1 MCCVRVGLV
10 LHHRGFA
17 LVLLL
22 CLIDRTPYNY
32 KLELDPKLAEF
43 VGEKYMQRS
52 EVCCRCVC
60 VGGGS
65 DSVCCR
71 RCVTCGCACAR
82 AGGEAAVAVLQG
94 QRPAGFQGRK

>member
-60 VGGGS
+60 VGGKRQRLLQALCHVW
-65 DSVCCR
+65 VCMCTCR
-71 RCVTCGCACAR
+71 W
-82 AGGEAAVAVLQG
+82 
-94 QRPAGFQGRK
+94 